1 MQDHG
6 LENLPGSGP
15 LPDSRKFAS
24 DQLVRWC
31 PGCGDYAVL
40 ATVQKVLAS
49 LDIPREKYAFISG
62 IGCSSRFPYYMNTY
76 GFHSIHG
83 RALPI
88 ATGVKCANPELQVW
102 VATGDGDALSIG
114 GNHFIHTLRRNVDLK
129 VILFNNRIYGLTKGQ
144 ISPTSE
150 FGKKT
155 KSTPWGSIEYPIN
168 PVTMALASEATFVAR
183 GIAADVTGL
192 TEIISRAAKH
202 HGSAFVE
209 VFQNCV
215 VFNNGAWK
223 EIEDKATREDRI
235 VRLHHGKPL
244 IFGSEKNKGIRLKGF
259 SPEVVEFT
267 PGQPPKDLMVHDE
280 KAVSPHIAYL
290 LSKMDEAEC
299 PIPVGVFR
307 AVRQPTLHELME
319 DQIIKARQAAPT
331 DLQTVLNGSEEG
343 GA

>member
-1 MQDHG
+1 MQEHG
-6 LENLPGSGP
+6 LENLSGSGP
-15 LPDSRKFAS
+15 LRDAKQFAS

-31 PGCGDYAVL
+31 PGCGDFAVL
-40 ATVQKVLAS
+40 AIIQKVLAS

-88 ATGVKCANPELQVW
+88 ATGVKCANPDLQVW

-114 GNHFIHTLRRNVDLK
+114 GNHFIHALRRNVDLK

-144 ISPTSE
+144 LSPTSE

-155 KSTPWGSIEYPIN
+155 KSTPWGSIEYPLN

-183 GIAADVTGL
+183 GLAADVAGL
-192 TEIISRAAKH
+192 TEIVSRAAKH
-202 HGSAFVE
+202 QGTAFVE
-209 VFQNCV
+209 VLQNCV

-223 EIEDKATREDRI
+223 EVEDKASREERV
-235 VRLHHGKPL
+235 VRLQHGKPL
-244 IFGSEKNKGIRLKGF
+244 IFGKDRNKGIRLKGF
-259 SPEVVEFT
+259 DPEVVEFL
-267 PGQPPKDLMVHDE
+267 PDRPPKDLVVHDE
-280 KAVSPHIAYL
+280 KAESPHMAYL
-290 LSKMDEAEC
+290 LSKMNETNH
-299 PIPVGVFR
+299 PVPVGVFR

-319 DQIIKARQAAPT
+319 EQIIKARQSAPT
-331 DLQTVLNGSEEG
+331 DLQAVLNNSEE
-343 GA
+343 AAA

>member
-1 MQDHG
+1 MQDHAT
-6 LENLPGSGP
+6 ESLPGSGP

-31 PGCGDYAVL
+31 PGCGDFAVL
-40 ATVQKVLAS
+40 AVVQKVLAS
-49 LDIPREKYAFISG
+49 MDIPRNKYAFISG

-76 GFHSIHG
+76 GFHGIHG
-83 RALPI
+83 RALPV

-144 ISPTSE
+144 LSPTSE

-168 PVTMALASEATFVAR
+168 PINMALASEATFVAR
-183 GIAADVTGL
+183 GMAADVPGM

-202 HGSAFVE
+202 HGTAFVE
-209 VFQNCV
+209 VLQNCV

-223 EIEDKATREDRI
+223 ELEDKATREERI
-235 VRLHHGKPL
+235 VRLQHGKPL
-244 IFGSEKNKGIRLKGF
+244 IFGKEQNKGIRLRGMD
-259 SPEVVEFT
+259 PEVVEF
-267 PGQPPKDLMVHDE
+267 PAGQPPKDLMVHDE
-280 KAVSPHIAYL
+280 KAESPHGAYL
-290 LSKMDEAEC
+290 LSKMNETEC
-299 PIPVGVFR
+299 PMPVGVFR
-307 AVRQPTLHELME
+307 AVRQPALHELME
-319 DQIIKARQAAPT
+319 EQIIKAKQAAPT
-331 DLQTVLNGSEEG
+331 DLQAVLNASEEG
-343 GA
+343 GS

>member
-1 MQDHG
+1 MQENG

-15 LPDSRKFAS
+15 LRDSKQFAS

-31 PGCGDYAVL
+31 PGCGDFAVL
-40 ATVQKVLAS
+40 AIIQKVLAS

-88 ATGVKCANPELQVW
+88 ATGVKCANPDLQVW

-144 ISPTSE
+144 LSPTSE

-183 GIAADVTGL
+183 GLAADMVGL
-192 TEIISRAAKH
+192 TEIVSRAAKH
-202 HGSAFVE
+202 QGAAFVE
-209 VFQNCV
+209 VLQNCV

-223 EIEDKATREDRI
+223 ELEDKASREDRV
-235 VRLHHGKPL
+235 VRLQHGKPL
-244 IFGSEKNKGIRLKGF
+244 IFGKDRNKGIRLKGF
-259 SPEVVEFT
+259 DPEVVEF
-267 PGQPPKDLMVHDE
+267 PPDRPPKDLVVHDE
-280 KAVSPHIAYL
+280 KAESPHMAYL
-290 LSKMDEAEC
+290 LSKMNENNH
-299 PIPVGVFR
+299 PVPLGVFR
-307 AVRQPTLHELME
+307 AVRQPALHELME
-319 DQIIKARQAAPT
+319 EQIIKARQSAPT
-331 DLQTVLNGSEEG
+331 DLQAVLNNSEE
-343 GA
+343 AAA